1 MICPNCGFEN
11 EKDSRFCGN
20 CGARLPEKK
29 SKTPLTIALVIV
41 FVILAAAVIGY
52 FAYDFLSDDKEEVRQ
67 EEQQPDTGE
76 AEEEA
81 AGEIEGEVQDE
92 ESREEGWEITN
103 VAAPA
108 STGSAR
114 ELSVAQAMATSVID
128 QQGYDNS
135 ADMVLDGKDETSWQE
150 GVSGDGIGEGISLYF
165 DQEYEVKYIALKLG
179 NWRSDDY
186 YAQNNR
192 PETLKITMGGQSA
205 ELSFADLKQEQWI
218 AVDGDCNTSEIKF
231 EIVSVY
237 HGSNPDWDDT
247 CIAEISVYGEE
258 EM

>member
-29 SKTPLTIALVIV
+29 SKTPLIIALVIV

-92 ESREEGWEITN
+92 ESREEGLYVISI
-103 VAAPA
+103 A

-186 YAQNNR
+186 YAQNT
-192 PETLKITMGGQSA
+192 PPG
-205 ELSFADLKQEQWI
+205 
-218 AVDGDCNTSEIKF
+218 NTED
-231 EIVSVY
+231 Y
-237 HGSNPDWDDT
+237 HGRAGVRNSHLQ
-247 CIAEISVYGEE
+247 I
-258 EM
+258 

>member
-29 SKTPLTIALVIV
+29 SKTPLIIALVIV

-92 ESREEGWEITN
+92 ESREEGWLITN